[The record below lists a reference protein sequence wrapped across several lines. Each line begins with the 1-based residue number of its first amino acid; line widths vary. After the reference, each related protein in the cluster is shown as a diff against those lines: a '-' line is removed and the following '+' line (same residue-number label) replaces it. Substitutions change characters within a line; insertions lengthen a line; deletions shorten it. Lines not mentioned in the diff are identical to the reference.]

1 MKAVTTGLAMLTIVT
16 LAACSSHKTTVQT
29 STGTAT
35 VTTSDDDKNVTIQTK
50 EGTMA
55 IGRNVDAAKLGTPVY
70 PGAQTGQG
78 QSVTSSSSA
87 RTTVVANFSTPDEF
101 DKVYEYYKRHMPAGS
116 ERMKVSSG
124 NGSMAS
130 FHVGDRGS
138 PSEVIVQISSDKPT
152 ETDIL
157 ITHVTNVP
165 GPPATATS
173 PAASVETP
181 SPQTSG

>member
-29 STGTAT
+29 SSGAAG
-35 VTTSDDDKNVTIQTK
+35 TK

-55 IGRNVDAAKLGTPVY
+55 IGRSVDAAKLGAPVY
-70 PGAQTGQG
+70 PGAQTGPG
-78 QSVTSSSSA
+78 QSLTSSSATRS
-87 RTTVVANFSTPDEF
+87 TVVANFATPDEF

-130 FHVGDRGS
+130 FHVGDRS
-138 PSEVIVQISSDKPT
+138 SRSEVIVQISSDKPT

-157 ITHVTNVP
+157 MTHATNAARA
-165 GPPATATS
+165 PATSAL
-173 PAASVETP
+173 PAASTETP
-181 SPQTSG
+181 SPQSSG